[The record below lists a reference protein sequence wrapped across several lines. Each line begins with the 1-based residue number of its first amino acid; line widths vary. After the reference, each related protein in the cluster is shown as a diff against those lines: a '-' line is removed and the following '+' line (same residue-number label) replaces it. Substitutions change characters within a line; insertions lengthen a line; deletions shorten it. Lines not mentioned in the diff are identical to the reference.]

1 MKGDGFFSAVFG
13 ITLIELSYWNIE
25 REEII
30 FGSFGTSLD
39 ELSGIN
45 YNFESLWDFR
55 CSENNGAIGDY
66 PFQVDQHFN
75 LWTLEYANNK
85 YGAFFLDYVFKMRA
99 GYSGLD
105 LRKIDN
111 WDETKEK
118 SWKRIC
124 LPPMKLKLSSQVT
137 NIIKKIITLANH
149 NYEPYFIK
157 PKDVPSEEEAI
168 FEEISILK
176 KYLPTRQTN
185 IFVQNFEIELE
196 NDFNCPI
203 QMKIIDLEFIQCEIM
218 YPLSFVKA
226 VSNYPKVIILRAA

>member
-1 MKGDGFFSAVFG
+1 M
-13 ITLIELSYWNIE
+13 
-25 REEII
+25 
-30 FGSFGTSLD
+30 
-39 ELSGIN
+39 
-45 YNFESLWDFR
+45 
-55 CSENNGAIGDY
+55 
-66 PFQVDQHFN
+66 
-75 LWTLEYANNK
+75 EYANSK

-124 LPPMKLKLSSQVT
+124 LPPMKLKITPQVT
-137 NIIKKIITLANH
+137 NIIKKIVTLANH

-203 QMKIIDLEFIQCEIM
+203 QIKIIDLEFIQCEIM
-218 YPLSFVKA
+218 NPLSFVKA
-226 VSNYPKVIILRAA
+226 VSNYPKVLMAPWLPNFWSRVYGSWDQNLRVL